1 MQMSLDTFLLDVI
14 SKAINLSKTVLFVAP
29 WYKFMIVV

>member
-1 MQMSLDTFLLDVI
+1 MSLYMSSTFLLAVI

-29 WYKFMIVV
+29 